1 MERKIRMIYRDL
13 IPCWYELSWQEKPP
27 AIILRIHQDFIR
39 ENKEVF
45 DDIPLFISL
54 KKDFKFRSFAGN
66 FDSDFGFEKAFR
78 RREKKANSLNF
89 WARFR
94 FLEKREEK
102 KSALIAMVL
111 AEIVFSRMMNVFFAE
126 EQAKNPFTTGGLLMP
141 FQPA

>member
-1 MERKIRMIYRDL
+1 MGMTIE
-13 IPCWYELSWQEKPP
+13 
-27 AIILRIHQDFIR
+27 
-39 ENKEVF
+39 ENVRVKSGDRVGSANVEVF